1 MSTPQTSGT
10 RATGMTYPVYRG
22 LRTAGPPVVQWL
34 GFVAAP
40 VVLAVVWAVGL
51 PLSGFAWG
59 LALFAANRLAAA
71 LTDRAAR
78 GKMEV
83 TAVGITGVGFISR
96 AWISV
101 ALLFVLTRLASEEV
115 ALTAAVTF
123 LALFTTDILARSLAH
138 LIARDT
144 AAASGDPA

>member
-1 MSTPQTSGT
+1 MSTPQASGT
-10 RATGMTYPVYRG
+10 GGGMTYPVYRG
-22 LRTAGPPVVQWL
+22 LRTSGPPVVQWL
-34 GFVAAP
+34 GFAVAP
-40 VVLAVVWAVGL
+40 LVLAVVWAVGL
-51 PLSGFAWG
+51 PLAGFGWG
-59 LALFAANRLAAA
+59 LGLFALNRLVAT

-101 ALLFVLTRLASEEV
+101 VLLFVLTRVATEEV
-115 ALTAAVTF
+115 ALTAAVAF

-138 LIARDT
+138 LLARD
-144 AAASGDPA
+144 AAAAGGSA